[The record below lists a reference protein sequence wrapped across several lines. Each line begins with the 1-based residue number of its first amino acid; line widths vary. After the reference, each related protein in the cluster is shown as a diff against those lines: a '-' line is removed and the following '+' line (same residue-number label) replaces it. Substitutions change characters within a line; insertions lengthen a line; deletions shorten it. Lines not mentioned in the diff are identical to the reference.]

1 MIIIHAGFQIQI
13 DKENE
18 FLTEIRPLI
27 EASRAEEGN
36 ISYDL
41 LKDTEKEG
49 SYTMVE
55 LWEDMDAVKFHN
67 QTEHFTTFTAKAPQ
81 YFAAPPQVK
90 LFNAQP
96 ADKK

>member
-1 MIIIHAGFQIQI
+1 MIIIHAGFQIQT
-13 DKENE
+13 DKETN
-18 FLTEIRPLI
+18 FLDEIRPLI
-27 EASRAEEGN
+27 NASRAEEGN

-55 LWEDMDAVKFHN
+55 LWSDMDAVKFHN
-67 QTEHFTTFTAKAPQ
+67 QTEHFTSFTAKAPQ
-81 YFAAPPQVK
+81 YFTAPPQVK

>member
-1 MIIIHAGFQIQI
+1 MIIIHAGFQVQT
-13 DKENE
+13 DKEND
-18 FLTEIRPLI
+18 FLAEIHRLI
-27 EASRAEEGN
+27 DASRAEEGN

-55 LWEDMDAVKFHN
+55 LWKGMDAVKFHN
-67 QTEHFTTFTAKAPQ
+67 QTEHFTSFTAKAPL

-90 LFNAQP
+90 VYVAQSV
-96 ADKK
+96 DKK

>member
-1 MIIIHAGFQIQI
+1 MIIIHAGFQVQT
-13 DKENE
+13 DKEND
-18 FLTEIRPLI
+18 FLAEIRPLI
-27 EASRAEEGN
+27 DASRAEEGN

-55 LWEDMDAVKFHN
+55 LWKDMDAVKFHN
-67 QTEHFTTFTAKAPQ
+67 QTKHFTSFTANAPK

-90 LFNAQP
+90 LFSAQP